1 MKPIK
6 LPILLTTLY
15 LMIHAISPYLGIPEI
30 VIIAS
35 WAVSPVFVI
44 WMVYRVL
51 KDGEPSEQTFENH
64 FYEDVKTVRVKAN
77 PVNPRLRDKEE

>member
-1 MKPIK
+1 
-6 LPILLTTLY
+6 
-15 LMIHAISPYLGIPEI
+15 
-30 VIIAS
+30 
-35 WAVSPVFVI
+35 
-44 WMVYRVL
+44 MVYRVL